1 MKKIVAVVLAVALA
15 GGAWSAAT
23 IPVQSANLFGAM
35 KLSGK
40 PTSLYVA
47 VPFVGFDGAPITAS
61 KVIHAPG
68 LTDGT
73 MMHVW
78 NADSELYDE
87 YEISSG
93 TWTAPTQTVVGD
105 NDESEDVQADLNA
118 GIAAGSGVLLER
130 ANKDEAVYVYGQV
143 PDTTKESDT
152 FEEGQTLVSAP
163 ATFTGEV
170 NLNAFQ
176 WTGVTAAREN
186 RKLISGADFIQ
197 FRDANNRLI
206 KYYYLADGGW
216 GLQPSYAK
224 LAAYAPYV
232 ANGQALVPQG
242 TAFWYC
248 TTVGGAK
255 VTWKS
260 SGN

>member
-1 MKKIVAVVLAVALA
+1 MNKIVAVILTASLA
-15 GGAWSAAT
+15 GGAWGAAT

-35 KLSGK
+35 KLTGK

-47 VPFVGFDGAPITAS
+47 VPFLGFDGAPIAAS

-68 LTDGT
+68 LADGT

-78 NADSELYDE
+78 NAESELYDE
-87 YEISSG
+87 YEVSSG
-93 TWTAPTQTVVGD
+93 AWTNPSQTVVGD
-105 NDESEDVQADLNA
+105 NDESGDVQADLNA

-130 ANKDEAVYVYGQV
+130 ANTTQSVYVYGQV
-143 PDTTKESDT
+143 PDETKKSDT

-163 ATFTGEV
+163 ATYAGQV

-206 KYYYLADGGW
+206 KYYYDGTSW

-224 LAAYAPYV
+224 LASYAPYV
-232 ANGQALVPQG
+232 ADGQALVPQG

-255 VTWKS
+255 VTWAS